1 MAEIEN
7 LSISISANAR
17 EAIAELDKLASAL
30 GKFGSASNKAAGA
43 AGQTADEVKDM
54 GSATAQ
60 AGDQTGEAAEA
71 TNSFSASLMKAVGV
85 AGKFAKGLGNV
96 VKGAAFLPVTFGKK
110 LISNIGDAAKGVAN
124 FFGQI
129 KRVAMYRAIRTAIKF
144 ITDGFQEGMKNL
156 YAWSSSVNGE
166 FARSMN
172 TLSTAS
178 KYAGNS
184 IAAMAAPLI
193 NAFAPAIDFVVDKL
207 VDMFN
212 LFNQIFA
219 RLSGQ
224 TSYVAARKVASQ
236 WQEAA
241 GSAGRSARSAAD
253 EIKRT
258 LLDFDEI
265 NKLNGDNAGGGGG
278 GGGGG
283 GSSGSGMF
291 ETRQIE
297 GEVSSFADQLR
308 AAFEAGDWQA
318 LGTAL
323 GEKINALVDSID
335 WGAAG
340 SKVGYYINGLFS
352 TTYWTLETINFTK
365 IGEKIA
371 EFLNS
376 AISQID
382 FNVLG
387 RSIAQK
393 LTIISDT
400 IIGFLTNF
408 DFGQFAQS
416 ASAFVTGVYQQLT
429 GFFESYDWREL
440 GKTLIG
446 KISDFLKNVD
456 YAGIASS
463 FAEFLGSALGA
474 GIGLLTGIGEA
485 VWGKIVE
492 GLSSVGDFFNE
503 QIEACGGDIVAGVLR
518 GIILGLTNIV
528 VWIVDNIFTPFING
542 FKSAFGIASPAS
554 TMEEPGKNIVLGI
567 FQGILNA
574 LANVGQW
581 VKTNIFDPIWGAIRD
596 AGSTVITITVSLI
609 KAIGQWASDAWE
621 LISTGAQTIVKTI
634 QAVGEGIAAFATN
647 AWLWIR
653 GGAETIVKTVSAIGN
668 GIATFATNAWLWIRN
683 GAETVSKT
691 VQAIGN
697 GIATFASSAWLW
709 IRGGAETVSKTVEA
723 GMSFLASWST
733 GVMNLLTGE
742 GSIIRD
748 LYLSI
753 LGENGMDFGT
763 YVSTKL
769 NGLIDGIKTWWNNL
783 WTSLW
788 DEIKRNMPGWMKK
801 LLGIPAETT
810 TGGGDDQY
818 SIPLID
824 PGEVVVPVR
833 TELEPGSVS
842 GLSSAVLT
850 GWAGLAVQ
858 NRTVQVATRIST
870 GVSFVAQSF
879 LNMWGKLSEDK
890 KTLGFTGKVTS
901 TGDKVAVDF
910 LNNTWGNYT
919 GKHKV
924 LGFAAKVASK
934 ALEVGKEFR
943 SNVWGPYKGGYKT
956 LPFVGEIGS
965 KVTKVANKFKTLW
978 KNEPAENR
986 TVSFWTKLKKSWT
999 GSAQEELNLT
1009 GLSTTVS
1016 VKIQAA
1022 TNAIEEAFNA
1032 VKRKIQEYIQQIFG
1046 RNSFA
1051 NMSDISNRAN
1061 ALQFA
1066 PNSVNLNGAM
1076 SVTRNVAMPGIAID
1090 TTYDGSVNAASGE
1103 DMEMLA
1109 EMVRM
1114 GVEQAMSRRNELDR
1128 QRNEYLRQINEKDFT
1143 ADVSTSAINRANSRM
1158 NRRAGITVSP
1168 VGAV

>member
-7 LSISISANAR
+7 LSISISANAA
-17 EAIAELDKLASAL
+17 EAIAEINRLASAL
-30 GKFGSASNKAAGA
+30 NKFGGASNSAGNS
-43 AGQTADEVKDM
+43 AGRTADKVQDL
-54 GSATAQ
+54 GTVTAQ
-60 AGDQTGEAAEA
+60 EAKETGEAAAA

-85 AGKFAKGLGNV
+85 AGKFARGLGNV
-96 VKGAAFLPVTFGKK
+96 VKGAALLPVTFGKK
-110 LISNIGDAAKGVAN
+110 LIGNIGDAAKGVAN

-129 KRVAMYRAIRTAIKF
+129 KRVAMYRAIRAAIKF
-144 ITDGFQEGMKNL
+144 ITEGFQEGMKNL

-193 NAFAPAIDFVVDKL
+193 NALAPAIDFVVDKL

-258 LLDFDEI
+258 LLGFDEI
-265 NKLNGDNAGGGGG
+265 NKLNGGNAGGGGG
-278 GGGGG
+278 SGGSGG

-308 AAFEAGDWQA
+308 AAFEAGKWEE

-371 EFLNS
+371 EFLNN

-387 RSIAQK
+387 RSMAQK
-393 LTIISDT
+393 LTIIGDT

-408 DFGQFAQS
+408 DFGQLAQS
-416 ASAFVTGVYQQLT
+416 ASKFVTGVYQQLT

-474 GIGLLTGIGEA
+474 GIGLISGIGEA

-528 VWIVDNIFTPFING
+528 VWIVDNIFTPFIEG

-621 LISTGAQTIVKTI
+621 LISTGAQTIVKTV
-634 QAVGEGIAAFATN
+634 QAVGEGIAAFATSV
-647 AWLWIR
+647 WLWIR

-697 GIATFASSAWLW
+697 GIATFASSVWMW

-769 NGLIDGIKTWWNNL
+769 NGLIDSIKTWWNDL

-824 PGEVVVPVR
+824 PGEVVIPVS

-858 NRTVQVATRIST
+858 NRTVQLKTQIAT
-870 GVSFVAQSF
+870 GVGIVAQDF
-879 LNMWGKLSEDK
+879 INKWGNLSEGK

-901 TGDKVAVDF
+901 TGGEVAVDF
-910 LNNTWGNYT
+910 LKNTWGNYT

-924 LGFAAKVASK
+924 LGFAAQVASK
-934 ALEVGKEFR
+934 AWEVGKPF
-943 SNVWGPYKGGYKT
+943 KT
-956 LPFVGEIGS
+956 LFANYTGPNKTLSFVGEVGS
-965 KVTKVANKFKTLW
+965 KPLKVANKFKKLW
-978 KNEPAENR
+978 KNEPADNK
-986 TVSFWTKLKKSWT
+986 TVSFWTNLTKGWT
-999 GSAQEELNLT
+999 GTPQSAVGLT
-1009 GLSTTVS
+1009 GLTTTVA
-1016 VKIQAA
+1016 VNIAAATDAIQAA
-1022 TNAIEEAFNA
+1022 I
-1032 VKRKIQEYIQQIFG
+1032 EYIKKKIKEYIESTGWFG
-1046 RNSFA
+1046 RNSTTYSA
-1051 NMSDISNRAN
+1051 NIAQFSAN
-1061 ALQFA
+1061 TADM
-1066 PNSVNLNGAM
+1066 NGAILAA
-1076 SVTRNVAMPGIAID
+1076 RNVAMPGIAID

-1103 DMEMLA
+1103 DMGMLA

-1114 GVEQAMSRRNELDR
+1114 GVEQAMARQNELDR
-1128 QRNEYLRQINEKDFT
+1128 QRNEYLRQINEKEFS

-1158 NRRAGITVSP
+1158 NRRAGITVAP